1 MVTILKKSS
10 SIETLKKVIEK
21 ATSKRKGTKA
31 HKYLGVLD
39 SNTNALAIQKKL
51 RDEWQ

>member
-10 SIETLKKVIEK
+10 SIETLKKVIDK
-21 ATSKRKGTKA
+21 ATRKSKGVNA

-39 SNTNALAIQKKL
+39 SKTSAIAIQKKL